1 MNTPTLVILIIIFA
15 LAIFAVIFMRKNK
28 AKNGCSSYKDNS
40 CSVCDKV
47 DCPLKNK
54 GIRKKFN

>member
-28 AKNGCSSYKDNS
+28 AKGGCTNSGSSSCSGCSNA
-40 CSVCDKV
+40 
-47 DCPLKNK
+47 DCPLKSHRSN
-54 GIRKKFN
+54 GI